1 MVSADISKPKTTELK
16 QVETD
21 GVALSVGFFFS
32 FRLFIML
39 LSVRI
44 LGTDP
49 QTGVEVSL
57 GLNILLLAVVAFHSL
72 GEVRLPTSEMAQ
84 MWPVRWAFVFLSFS
98 FCSLLWTS
106 TASLLAAIAYWCAMA
121 ADVAMVILMLRT

>member
-1 MVSADISKPKTTELK
+1 VQAVGM
-16 QVETD
+16 
-21 GVALSVGFFFS
+21 ALAVGFFFS

-57 GLNILLLAVVAFHSL
+57 ARALGVCVSFFLLLQSVVDEHSIAARGDCL
-72 GEVRLPTSEMAQ
+72 LVRDGCRCRNCDPDSPSGVSYTGRKFADERLCVGRMCRSNY
-84 MWPVRWAFVFLSFS
+84 R
-98 FCSLLWTS
+98 
-106 TASLLAAIAYWCAMA
+106 LAATCA
-121 ADVAMVILMLRT
+121 V